1 MKQFTDL
8 GIAEALLRAVSAEG
22 YTVPTPIQA
31 EVIPAMLAGHDII
44 GIAQTGTGKTASF
57 VLPLLHKI
65 SGQQNRPAP
74 KTCGALILA
83 PTRELAAQIA
93 DNIKSHGQFMRMSV
107 AVVVGGA
114 NPRPQINA
122 MAKGVDIL
130 VATPGRLEDHMQ
142 AGAIRLHQTAAVVLD
157 EADQMLDMGFIPA
170 IRRIMSK
177 VPAARQTVLM
187 SATMPKQIRGLAQDF
202 LKNPKE
208 ISVTPASKPIE
219 RIDQTV
225 LHVAKGDKRAKL
237 VELMSDKAIDRA
249 IVFTRTKHGA
259 NKVAQHLEKYGL
271 RAGAIHGNKSQGQ
284 RQRTLAEF
292 KSGDVPILVATDIAA
307 RGIDVD
313 GVSHVVNFEL
323 PNVPEVYVHRI
334 GRTARAGKSGIAITL
349 CDAEERG
356 LLRDIEKLIGKGIA
370 SEGNVPAVN
379 EDDIAALKKANARP
393 ARRGGQGGQ
402 PRRQNGVSEKHADG
416 QPKNSRRR
424 NRRGA
429 KPQGQTEGQSSNQNA
444 SPRGGA
450 GAGQGQAQTGEKR
463 HGENRS
469 DQARNGKA
477 GNGQSRNGQARNG
490 QARNGEGRN
499 GQSRDG
505 QGKPAARSYRQP
517 GNDGSGAG
525 LARMLGNID
534 SSQKKVRAAS

>member
-8 GIAEALLRAVSAEG
+8 GLAEAILRAVSAEG

-57 VLPLLHKI
+57 VLPLLNKI
-65 SGQQNRPAP
+65 AGQKDRPAP

-142 AGAIRLHQTAAVVLD
+142 AGAIILHQTKAVVLD

-170 IRRIMSK
+170 IRRIMGK

-225 LHVAKGDKRAKL
+225 LHVSKGDKRAKL

-349 CDAEERG
+349 CDTEERG

-370 SEGNVPAVN
+370 SDGAVLPESDDAKPAPT
-379 EDDIAALKKANARP
+379 KAGARP
-393 ARRGGQGGQ
+393 ARSGNRGGQA
-402 PRRQNGVSEKHADG
+402 RRHNATGEKHVDG
-416 QPKNSRRR
+416 QPKNKRRR
-424 NRRGA
+424 NRNGG
-429 KPQGQTEGQSSNQNA
+429 KPQGQTEAQGGKQNA
-444 SPRGGA
+444 SSRGGA
-450 GAGQGQAQTGEKR
+450 GARQDQSRDG
-463 HGENRS
+463 
-469 DQARNGKA
+469 QARNGEA
-477 GNGQSRNGQARNG
+477 RNGQSRNGQS
-490 QARNGEGRN
+490 RN
-499 GQSRDG
+499 GQSRNG